1 MTVSP
6 TFWLYL
12 AVMAGTTYLIRM
24 IPLQL
29 LRKKM
34 KNRFVLSFLYYV
46 PYAVLSAMIVPAVFY
61 ETGSVISATVGFLV
75 AAAVAFFGK
84 SPFSSFYKAAFCSFR
99 LFFACIYAAVFRHLR
114 VFTSLLIWFNKRSMN
129 IIARQIYNVN
139 VNIVIFSI
147 LSHFYHQGK
156 NP

>member
-6 TFWLYL
+6 TFLIYL

-29 LRKKM
+29 FKKKM

-61 ETGSVISATVGFLV
+61 ETGSVVSATVGFLI

-84 SPFSSFYKAAFCSFR
+84 SLPAVAACSC
-99 LFFACIYAAVFRHLR
+99 LSVF
-114 VFTSLLIWFNKRSMN
+114 VCEVI
-129 IIARQIYNVN
+129 RQYL
-139 VNIVIFSI
+139 SI
-147 LSHFYHQGK
+147 LVSFIT
-156 NP
+156 

>member
-12 AVMAGTTYLIRM
+12 AVMAGTTYLIRL

-29 LRKKM
+29 FKKKM

-61 ETGSVISATVGFLV
+61 ETGSIISASVGFVV

-84 SPFSSFYKAAFCSFR
+84 SLPVVAACS
-99 LFFACIYAAVFRHLR
+99 CVSVFICEIIRQY
-114 VFTSLLIWFNKRSMN
+114 LL
-129 IIARQIYNVN
+129 
-139 VNIVIFSI
+139 
-147 LSHFYHQGK
+147 
-156 NP
+156 

>member
-12 AVMAGTTYLIRM
+12 AVMAGTTYLIRL

-29 LRKKM
+29 FKRKM
-34 KNRFVLSFLYYV
+34 KNRFILSFLYYV

-61 ETGSVISATVGFLV
+61 ETGSIISASVGFIV

-84 SPFSSFYKAAFCSFR
+84 SLPVVAACS
-99 LFFACIYAAVFRHLR
+99 CISVFICEVIRQY
-114 VFTSLLIWFNKRSMN
+114 LL
-129 IIARQIYNVN
+129 
-139 VNIVIFSI
+139 
-147 LSHFYHQGK
+147 
-156 NP
+156 

>member
-12 AVMAGTTYLIRM
+12 AVMAGTTYLIRL

-29 LRKKM
+29 FKRKM

-61 ETGSVISATVGFLV
+61 ETGSIISASVGFVV
-75 AAAVAFFGK
+75 AATVAFFGK
-84 SPFSSFYKAAFCSFR
+84 SLPVVAACSC
-99 LFFACIYAAVFRHLR
+99 LSVFICETVRQY
-114 VFTSLLIWFNKRSMN
+114 LL
-129 IIARQIYNVN
+129 
-139 VNIVIFSI
+139 
-147 LSHFYHQGK
+147 
-156 NP
+156 

>member
-12 AVMAGTTYLIRM
+12 AVMAGTTYLIRL

-29 LRKKM
+29 FKKKM

-61 ETGSVISATVGFLV
+61 ETGSIISASVGFVV

-84 SPFSSFYKAAFCSFR
+84 SLPVVAACSCLSVFI
-99 LFFACIYAAVFRHLR
+99 CEAVRQY
-114 VFTSLLIWFNKRSMN
+114 LL
-129 IIARQIYNVN
+129 
-139 VNIVIFSI
+139 
-147 LSHFYHQGK
+147 
-156 NP
+156 